1 MNIIPFSKIETEKL
15 KLILFFARLGFCI
28 SVIFTFFVLCFSF
41 YDMFYVMTSGSWSEE
56 SGYIV
61 RRGRGIMAFSN
72 YWRAFIAG
80 VIITLLSC
88 VVAAI
93 VSIDTKLNQTNA

>member
-1 MNIIPFSKIETEKL
+1 MSIIPFSEIQTEKL
-15 KLILFFARLGFCI
+15 KLLLFFARLGFCI
-28 SVIFTFFVLCFSF
+28 GVIFTCFVLCFSF
-41 YDMFYVMTSGSWSEE
+41 YDMFYEITGGSWSEE

-72 YWRAFIAG
+72 YWQAFIAG

-93 VSIDTKLNQTNA
+93 VSVDTRFNQPNA